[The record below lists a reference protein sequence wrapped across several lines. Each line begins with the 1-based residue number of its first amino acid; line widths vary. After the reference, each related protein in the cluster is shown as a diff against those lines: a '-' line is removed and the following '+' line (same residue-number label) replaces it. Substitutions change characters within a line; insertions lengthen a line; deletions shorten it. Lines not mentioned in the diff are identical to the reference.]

1 MPQLD
6 LNTILLIVY
15 ILGYIFTSW
24 YQLKRINELE
34 KSREDIK
41 VISDQIKSYAD
52 MIKVDELR
60 KHWDIRESNL
70 RAEHKVEMNNLRA
83 EHKEE
88 IKQWIVTYTDKLEN
102 IVETY
107 SNLNKLIEHTAEA
120 AEALKDENVIENLKK
135 LRGRLPPGAQ

>member
-52 MIKVDELR
+52 MIKVDELK

-70 RAEHKVEMNNLRA
+70 RAEHKQEMNNLKA
-83 EHKEE
+83 EHKQEMGKLIE
-88 IKQWIVTYTDKLEN
+88 NYLDKMIN
-102 IVETY
+102 IVETN
-107 SNLNKLIEHTAEA
+107 SNLTQILYQSTFTK
-120 AEALKDENVIENLKK
+120 ALKDESVLESLKK
-135 LRGRLPPGAQ
+135 LRKGLPGAE